1 MATVFQERTQRNWVF
16 ATNSNFWIPISSQPV
31 GLNLWNFKLRLLI
44 VTEFKVLNI
53 KGLRHWVA
61 KI

>member
-31 GLNLWNFKLRLLI
+31 GLNLWNFKLRLFI

-53 KGLRHWVA
+53 KGLSL
-61 KI
+61 